1 MTQAERVA
9 RQEVLRDVIKK
20 LEGALAEFRVEV
32 ERTLVGCDHTY
43 PDGRSAGTGGST
55 KICAICGGM
64 LKGRDDKLWG

>member
-55 KICAICGGM
+55 KICAICGAV
-64 LKGRDDKLWG
+64 LKGRDAKLWG